1 VVRKCIRYLRK
12 LTSSLKLEGQI
23 RLRGITGQDYQE
35 NIKLKQLLYALQ
47 TDYNRLTDEMSDLVY
62 YTDGE
67 IQKVKHHNEQ
77 LFAHNETLQTQNDQ
91 FQLRIWDLETENDQY
106 LSRIGELEQELDD
119 WLEKVTNF
127 DEFFAHA
134 VAIATPSLKK
144 PTSPPPVAELLP
156 DLPDHSLDLSG
167 FHLALVG
174 GHSNIRRAV
183 TTELSE
189 RYSLQNWVEV
199 PPFSHGH
206 LGRSRIKSKI
216 QHCDLVV
223 MITRYM
229 NHSLS
234 DSIYS
239 LKAAGALSGDIL
251 HLDCR
256 GKTGIIRQI
265 LDYYQKHNG
274 AALCNA

>member
-1 VVRKCIRYLRK
+1 MRKCIRYLRK
-12 LTSSLKLEGQI
+12 LTSSLKLESQI
-23 RLRGITGQDYQE
+23 RLRGITGKDYQE
-35 NIKLKQLLYALQ
+35 NIKLKQLLYSLQ
-47 TDYNRLTDEMSDLVY
+47 QDYNRLTDEMSDLVY

-67 IQKVKHHNEQ
+67 IQKLKYQNEQ
-77 LFAHNETLQTQNDQ
+77 LQVHSENLQTQSDQ

-134 VAIATPSLKK
+134 VAIAPKSLQTPATPS
-144 PTSPPPVAELLP
+144 PVVELLP
-156 DLPDHSLDLSG
+156 DLPTHGVDLSNL
-167 FHLALVG
+167 HLAIIG
-174 GHSNIRRAV
+174 GHSTIRRSV
-183 TTELSE
+183 ITELSD
-189 RYSLQNWVEV
+189 RYNLQHWVEV

-206 LGRSRIKSKI
+206 LGRTRIKAKI
-216 QHCDLVV
+216 QHCDLIV

-234 DSIYS
+234 DSIYG
-239 LKAAGALSGDIL
+239 LKAAGALSGDLL

-256 GKTGIIRQI
+256 GKTGVIRQI
-265 LDYYQKHNG
+265 LDYCQKRDG
-274 AALCNA
+274 ATFCNA